1 MGLAP
6 EAAAA
11 SQFEVEQMVKA
22 DVAAESPPKRAP
34 TSKRPESAPPLAA
47 RKIGGGFPAERSRA
61 FPDIVVP
68 DLAAAHERKHALIEQ
83 CTNMKRELFRRQTAC
98 DHPRRT
104 NTTAPHLAAHCPT
117 VLGCALPQGSHHVCA
132 PRLLR
137 RRHELG
143 RVQEAPGDPQLPAQA
158 QRPAR
163 RRRRRGA
170 RAGRGRARSG

>member
-1 MGLAP
+1 MCKLRPFFAPRGKQIRNDNAVRTMGLAP

-98 DHPRRT
+98 DHPRRP
-104 NTTAPHLAAHCPT
+104 NTTALHLAAHCPT
-117 VLGCALPQGSHHVCA
+117 
-132 PRLLR
+132 
-137 RRHELG
+137 
-143 RVQEAPGDPQLPAQA
+143 
-158 QRPAR
+158 
-163 RRRRRGA
+163 
-170 RAGRGRARSG
+170 